1 MCVKRALCVAMQ
13 VVVLFYVY
21 KDAYIS
27 VIEVCVCVCV
37 CGVCVCMGVRVCVRA
52 CVCVCVF
59 VCIKCLLL

>member
-37 CGVCVCMGVRVCVRA
+37 CVCGRA
-52 CVCVCVF
+52 CLRARARVCVCVYLCVSN
-59 VCIKCLLL
+59 VCFCK